1 MTEMKQVK
9 SHRDKVTQEKE
20 EEENLDI
27 AEMTTIELVRL
38 IDILHIDS

>member
-9 SHRDKVTQEKE
+9 SRRDKVTQEKE
-20 EEENLDI
+20 EEKNLDI

>member
-1 MTEMKQVK
+1 MTAMRQVK

-38 IDILHIDS
+38 IDILHINS